1 MEKRLTG
8 TERALV
14 LLSGGID
21 STVALFW
28 ALSKGWKV
36 RTLEF
41 EYYQRP
47 QRERVACRKL
57 EDRVGIDRPIIVPLE
72 FIREVSDLDERD
84 LAGLFWGQ
92 APQGYIPSRNLIFYS
107 FAAYY
112 AEILGARYIV
122 GGHNRSDSKDFP
134 DAGKKF
140 FDQMNEL
147 LKSSMWSHTKV
158 NAEILL
164 PLMELRK
171 AEVVRMGEALKVPFE
186 LTWSCYHNAE
196 VPCGACNSCRERGEA
211 FCETGVRDPLA
222 LGSSGKMQR

>member
-1 MEKRLTG
+1 MSNQMERRLDG
-8 TERALV
+8 GERALV

-21 STVALFW
+21 SAVSLFW
-28 ALSKGWKV
+28 ALSKGWEV

-47 QRERVACRKL
+47 HREKTACRQLREKI
-57 EDRVGIDRPIIVPLE
+57 GIERPVVVPLE
-72 FIREVSDLDERD
+72 FIREVTDLDKND
-84 LAGLFWGQ
+84 LGGSFWKQ

-122 GGHNRSDSKDFP
+122 GGHNRRDSNDFP
-134 DAGKKF
+134 DAGEKF
-140 FDQMNEL
+140 FDQMNAL
-147 LKSSMWSHTKV
+147 LKSSMWSHSRM

-164 PLMELRK
+164 PLMKLGK
-171 AEVVRMGEALKVPFE
+171 TEVVRMGEALKVPFE

-196 VPCGACNSCRERGEA
+196 APCGVCNSCSERREA
-211 FCETGVRDPLA
+211 FFEAGIEDPLC
-222 LGSSGKMQR
+222 L